1 MKKIDLHVHTIAS
14 DGTLTPPECVHRA
27 KELDLSA
34 IAITDHD
41 TADGV
46 AAACAEGEKCGV
58 EVIPGIEISADYLGI
73 EGVHILGYFIDPN
86 SPALNELLDW
96 VIQERDARNE
106 KIAAAMRADGIDV
119 DLDEMRDKY
128 ATPVIGRPH
137 FAAQLVEKKIA
148 QSISDAFDRYLG
160 EEKIYYRRREY
171 IPMDRAFSVIERA
184 GGKAVLAHPLQ
195 YEFSEEQLISLIT
208 TVRGYGAVGMECLY
222 SQYSEQQSEY
232 LMSLAQHFGMC
243 VTGGSDYHG
252 SRKPDI
258 EIGFGKGE
266 LNVPYE
272 LLEKLK
278 MA

>member
-1 MKKIDLHVHTIAS
+1 MERIDLHVHTTAS
-14 DGTLTPPECVHRA
+14 DGTLTPSECVLRA
-27 KELDLSA
+27 KELGLAA

-46 AAACAEGEKCGV
+46 ADACEQGRKCGV

-86 SPALNELLDW
+86 SSALNELLEW

-119 DLDEMRDKY
+119 DLDEMREKY
-128 ATPVIGRPH
+128 GTPVIGRPH

-148 QSISDAFDRYLG
+148 ESISDAFDRFLG

-184 GGKAVLAHPLQ
+184 GGKAVLAHPYQ
-195 YEFSEEQLISLIT
+195 YGFSEEELISLVS
-208 TVRGYGAVGMECLY
+208 TVCSYGAVGIECLY
-222 SQYSEQQSEY
+222 SGYTPEQSNY
-232 LMSLAQHFGMC
+232 LMSLAEHFGMC

-258 EIGFGKGE
+258 EMGRGNGS
-266 LNVPYE
+266 LSVPYDI
-272 LLEKLK
+272 LENLK
-278 MA
+278 RI